1 MGATTT
7 PNPRHSNKLTAMAD
21 ASQVG
26 ALLEDYKLK
35 VSYAVDQTNR
45 MQTQFQVMLT
55 LQTALATT
63 LIVSNTG
70 SLSSGAKWIVVLEF
84 LLSVAWA
91 MVGGVGR
98 RRAVAHRKDLDA
110 AGELWAEA
118 AGLEDYKPVGSG
130 QGVVWVGVLAPVC
143 LMIGWVGLLAVLL
156 VR

>member
-1 MGATTT
+1 M
-7 PNPRHSNKLTAMAD
+7 PDPSQ
-21 ASQVG
+21 AS

-84 LLSVAWA
+84 LLSIAWA

-110 AGELWAEA
+110 AGERWAEA
-118 AGLEDYKPVGSG
+118 AGLADYKPVGSG
-130 QGVVWVGVLAPVC
+130 PGVVWVGVLAPAG
-143 LMIGWVGLLAVLL
+143 LMIGWAGLLVFLL

>member
-1 MGATTT
+1 MSE
-7 PNPRHSNKLTAMAD
+7 PSQ
-21 ASQVG
+21 AS

-35 VSYAVDQTNR
+35 VNYAVEQTNR

-70 SLSSGAKWIVVLEF
+70 SLSDGAKWIVLLE
-84 LLSVAWA
+84 LSLSLAWV

-98 RRAVAHRKDLDA
+98 RRALAHREDLDA

-118 AGLEDYKPVGSG
+118 AGLGEEYKPVGSG
-130 QGVVWVGVLAPVC
+130 QGVVLVGILAPAALV
-143 LMIGWVGLLAVLL
+143 IGWGLLFLYLL
-156 VR
+156 AQ